1 MREETAGRRRK
12 LTEMLDRLM
21 QVMIRN
27 NTYYRAKEKRM
38 AEYHVGCGIAGIY
51 AGTVKKNGE
60 EWKSK
65 SEVTDE
71 AICAVRDWFMMNK
84 PKDKEQF
91 GYVWDKK
98 DGGHVT
104 LLVME
109 SADSAETE
117 DNV

>member
-12 LTEMLDRLM
+12 LTEMLDRMM
-21 QVMIRN
+21 QVLFRK
-27 NTYYRAKEKRM
+27 NTYYGRKEKQM

-51 AGTVKKNGE
+51 AGTVKKNGK

-71 AICAVRDWFMMNK
+71 AICAVRDWFMVNK
-84 PKDKEQF
+84 TKDKEQF

-109 SADSAETE
+109 SSGSAEDE
-117 DNV
+117 ADV